1 MIVLFVLARH
11 LFGSKINTCG
21 TNYSAF
27 LLLSEQQ
34 FNHSSNA
41 ILTNKN
47 GILMRMLPVV
57 VTERETSLWT
67 MFDSVVDELI
77 GWNDWI
83 ADEET
88 QIHSL
93 NC

>member
-1 MIVLFVLARH
+1 
-11 LFGSKINTCG
+11 
-21 TNYSAF
+21 
-27 LLLSEQQ
+27 
-34 FNHSSNA
+34 
-41 ILTNKN
+41 
-47 GILMRMLPVV
+47 MRMLPVV